1 MCFSTF
7 GRYLLT
13 LPLNYVGNKCGCST
27 SLFKSVVWDAIAS
40 TSLGVEIKGHIE
52 RWHVNMVP
60 RAWLGTEE
68 YIKPWVAELAQWI
81 MVWVTT
87 LKDLCSVFWTY
98 IIEGKDQLVQTLL
111 WLLHGYHGMHTQGNT
126 HREKDTHK
134 KHFLI
139 FLIYSSLIYLDTA
152 SSPFIPLKTPHTCS
166 LPHIIFSPYFSLE
179 KNRPPRYINWTLHNL
194 H

>member
-7 GRYLLT
+7 GHYLLT

-52 RWHVNMVP
+52 RWHVNIVP

-98 IIEGKDQLVQTLL
+98 IIEGKNQLVQTLL

-126 HREKDTHK
+126 HREKDTQK
-134 KHFLI
+134 NTFWFFKFILLSYILIQLPLPSFLSKPPTPA
-139 FLIYSSLIYLDTA
+139 L
-152 SSPFIPLKTPHTCS
+152 SPIS
-166 LPHIIFSPYFSLE
+166 FSPPIF
-179 KNRPPRYINWTLHNL
+179 P
-194 H
+194 